1 LESVTELGAMHHLY
15 MSEEESYKGDNH
27 IFTIRSGGQTG
38 VDRAALDAALLYKN
52 YIQVTGWCPKGRLS
66 EEGEIPP
73 HYPLVETPSDS
84 YPERTEFN
92 IRDSDATLI
101 LLLPKAPPDRGTSF
115 TIEKA
120 EKLSK
125 PSKIILLDEKTTN
138 VIHVLKWLDEKNVK
152 VLNVGGPRESNCPG
166 IYTKAF
172 NFMVALIKKKIED
185 TPTY

>member
-1 LESVTELGAMHHLY
+1 
-15 MSEEESYKGDNH
+15 MSEEERHKEDNR

-38 VDRAALDAALLYKN
+38 VDRAALDAALLYKD
-52 YIQVTGWCPKGRLS
+52 YIRVTGWCPKGRLS

-73 HYPLVETPSDS
+73 HYPLEETPSDS
-84 YPERTEFN
+84 YPERTEWN

-101 LLLPKAPPDRGTSF
+101 LLLQKAPPDRGTSF

-125 PSKIILLDEKTTN
+125 HCKTILLDDKPTN

-152 VLNVGGPRESNCPG
+152 ILNVGGPRESNCPG
-166 IYTKAF
+166 IYEKAYK
-172 NFMVALIKKKIED
+172 FMVSLIQKKLED
-185 TPTY
+185 IPTY